1 MYALISLVLAA
12 AVAAADGDHDGDD
25 DADNFTTTVYNRLS
39 SLEFCCWCYFELI
52 RLNPKMLESA
62 LKWNSK
68 SLISLKVFK
77 FSLSLR

>member
-39 SLEFCCWCYFELI
+39 SLEFCC
-52 RLNPKMLESA
+52 
-62 LKWNSK
+62 
-68 SLISLKVFK
+68 
-77 FSLSLR
+77 